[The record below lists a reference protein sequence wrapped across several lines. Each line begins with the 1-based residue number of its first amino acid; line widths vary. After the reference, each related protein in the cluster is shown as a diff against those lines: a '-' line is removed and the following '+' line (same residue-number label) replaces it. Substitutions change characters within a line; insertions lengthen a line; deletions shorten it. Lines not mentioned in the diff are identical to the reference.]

1 MSHGSKIWPA
11 RKENELALAR
21 VEIRMFRWTC
31 GVCQIDSYS
40 SIALRDGSSLK
51 EDSVTIVSLLWWN
64 MLRWYYRHVLRKD
77 EDESLRRCLA
87 YEVEGT
93 RPRGRPETTWKEVAE
108 SDLKCMHLHTSDAI
122 DRENKRNWYEVNN
135 LTVTM
140 KAETVGDVYFQL
152 IWCRLTQVDH
162 EEMPLNEL
170 VIFCTTAASDSL
182 LHEYQTDTYLAQTVR
197 MLYITEQKKTV
208 NN

>member
-1 MSHGSKIWPA
+1 
-11 RKENELALAR
+11 
-21 VEIRMFRWTC
+21 
-31 GVCQIDSYS
+31 
-40 SIALRDGSSLK
+40 
-51 EDSVTIVSLLWWN
+51 
-64 MLRWYYRHVLRKD
+64 
-77 EDESLRRCLA
+77 
-87 YEVEGT
+87 
-93 RPRGRPETTWKEVAE
+93 
-108 SDLKCMHLHTSDAI
+108 
-122 DRENKRNWYEVNN
+122 
-135 LTVTM
+135 M

-152 IWCRLTQVDH
+152 IWCQLTQVDH